1 MRLMQ
6 RKNDDMGQETEIVIR
21 TSSPDWLEQSVKLYR
36 DKAPFVFIDDA
47 KIGIDTKDLE
57 SAVSLVRAA
66 RTKGSIDFK
75 RIASVLAGIGLSGA
89 GIWMIAAAVAD
100 PEPTSKLGLLIAGG
114 IVITLTGGIGTLAAL
129 GVRFVITGRGSG
141 GSEFKI
147 EPKE

>member
-1 MRLMQ
+1 MQ
-6 RKNDDMGQETEIVIR
+6 KKNGSIGEETEVVVR
-21 TSSPDWLEQSVKLYR
+21 TSVKDWLERSLKLYK

-47 KIGIDTKDLE
+47 GVGITQKDLE
-57 SAVSLVRAA
+57 SAVSLIRAA
-66 RTKGSIDFK
+66 KTKGKLDFK
-75 RIASVLAGIGLSGA
+75 SIASVLAGIGLSGA

-114 IVITLTGGIGTLAAL
+114 IVITLTGGIGTLSAL
-129 GVRFVITGRGSG
+129 GVRFVITGRGSS